1 VVIYLLCKSDD
12 VFLKEVSSGLPLI
25 RGIEHQIDLVLGV
38 MIPNRPSYQN
48 NHKKIN
54 EL

>member
-1 VVIYLLCKSDD
+1 M
-12 VFLKEVSSGLPLI
+12 FLEEISSGLPLI

-38 MIPNRPSYQN
+38 MIPNRSAYQN
-48 NHKKIN
+48 NSKKIN